1 MAAHG
6 CHIAV
11 GLVLVRFVDIE
22 IFSFTAL
29 ASGESERAC
38 IKHDA
43 LACQEFFYR
52 RENFCV
58 SSIKKIA
65 RPFGQ
70 SNIRRVDED

>member
-6 CHIAV
+6 RHIAV
-11 GLVLVRFVDIE
+11 CLVLVRFVNIE

-43 LACQEFFYR
+43 LACQELFLSTRKFMRWFNKKFR
-52 RENFCV
+52 R
-58 SSIKKIA
+58 SGRSKRQK
-65 RPFGQ
+65 
-70 SNIRRVDED
+70 S